1 MNKKNLLASIFALLL
16 SAGAYAQTPLQP
28 VTGKKWDASIGLLL
42 KKAAATNATHVST
55 LGMNIDT
62 NEVNVIIE
70 CSDSEKVVAT
80 LRHDGYEAEA
90 ISGTIVTSQIP
101 VGEIL
106 KLSDMEE
113 VECIN
118 QARQHNTS
126 MTEAREMTG
135 ADRIHAGEEL
145 ETPFTGKGVIIG
157 VIDQGFEFKHVA
169 FLDDSGKPR
178 TRIVWNHQR
187 ISGKPSTTNPGGG
200 DGLANGHATHVTN
213 IAAGS
218 RIPENNYYGMA
229 PEAELIMVSSNF
241 TDNNVMQEAKYIKD
255 FANGEGKPWV
265 INMSFGSQLGPH
277 DGTTLYDQTMSN
289 LVEPG
294 GFLVTA
300 MGNEG
305 TDNLHV
311 AHTFTGENEKKYVL
325 FAPTDTEN
333 KIVYVDLWG
342 EAADGKKHLNVV
354 PLVYKS
360 KSDISSQS
368 DAFWAGCSDITAE
381 INKYNQKEHY
391 RFYVYTD
398 RLAAKAGASAQFA
411 LEITGNAGES
421 FHLWVNPTMG
431 KISTP
436 TGIGSAA
443 YLKGNSDYCVSEGS
457 ACIPNAVA
465 VGAYT
470 AATEW
475 KTLTGR
481 TQYFPGYRTQG
492 AVCAFSSRG
501 PHLNPTIYRPTISA
515 PGTAIKSAISSYSSG
530 FDTSSSSLVSVVTRK
545 GIKETKYYYS
555 AMLGTSMATPAVSGI
570 IALWLQANPKL
581 NREDLEYIFKKTAI
595 RDQYTGTDEWNTA
608 SGYGKID
615 AYAGLKEALR
625 LASNRPDGINEML
638 NSEAPVTLSKGTDSW
653 KILFNNNESYAD
665 ISLHTT
671 SGMQVAHK
679 HLNGVKRGEETILN
693 LGEYT
698 PGVYLIRVHTTAGS
712 LTRKVMVK

>member
-1 MNKKNLLASIFALLL
+1 MNKKNLLASVFALLS
-16 SAGAYAQTPLQP
+16 SAGIYAQTPLQP
-28 VTGKKWDASIGLLL
+28 VSGKKWDASIGLLL
-42 KKAAATNATHVST
+42 KKTATANTRQVSA

-62 NEVNVIIE
+62 SEVNVIIE

-80 LRHDGYEAEA
+80 LQNDGHEAEA
-90 ISGTIVTSQIP
+90 ISETIVTAQIP
-101 VGEIL
+101 VGEIV
-106 KLSDMEE
+106 KLSEMDE

-118 QARQHNTS
+118 QARQHSTS

-169 FLDDSGKPR
+169 FLDDDGKPR

-187 ISGKPSTTNPGGG
+187 TSGKPSTTNPGGG
-200 DGLANGHATHVTN
+200 DGLASGHATHVTN

-241 TDNNVMQEAKYIKD
+241 TDNNIMQEAKYIKD
-255 FANGEGKPWV
+255 FANEEGKPWV

-277 DGTTLYDQTMSN
+277 DGTTLFDQTMSG
-289 LVEPG
+289 LVEAG
-294 GFLVTA
+294 GFLVAA

-311 AHTFTGENEKKYVL
+311 AYTFTSENEKKYVL
-325 FAPTDTEN
+325 FAPTEN
-333 KIVYVDLWG
+333 QVIHVDLWG
-342 EAADGKKHLNVV
+342 DAADGKKHLNVV
-354 PLVYKS
+354 PVVYKS
-360 KSDISSQS
+360 KSDISSEN
-368 DAFWAGCSDITAE
+368 DTWWAGCADITAE

-391 RFYVYTD
+391 RFYVYAD
-398 RLAAKAGASAQFA
+398 RLTAKAGSSAQFA
-411 LEITGNAGES
+411 LEITGNTGES
-421 FHLWVNPTMG
+421 FHLWVNPNMG
-431 KISTP
+431 KITTP
-436 TGIGSAA
+436 TGLGSSA
-443 YLKGNSDYCVSEGS
+443 YLKGNSDYCVAEGS
-457 ACIPNAVA
+457 ACIPEAIA

-475 KTLTGR
+475 TTLTGR
-481 TQYFPGYRTQG
+481 TQYFTGYRTKG
-492 AVCAFSSRG
+492 AICAFSSRG
-501 PHLNPTIYRPTISA
+501 PHLNASIKRPTVSA

-530 FDTSSSSLVSVVTRK
+530 FDTSSSSLVSVVTRT

-570 IALWLQANPKL
+570 LALWLQANPAL
-581 NREDLEYIFKKTAI
+581 TREDVENIFKKTAI
-595 RDQYTGTDEWNTA
+595 HDQYTGDEEWNAA

-625 LASNRPDGINEML
+625 LANDTPDGINEML
-638 NSEAPVTLSKGTDSW
+638 NSDAPITLSKGTDSW
-653 KILFNNNESYAD
+653 RILFNNDESYAD
-665 ISLHTT
+665 IALYTT
-671 SGMQVAHK
+671 NGMQVEHK
-679 HLNGVKRGEETILN
+679 CLNEVKRGDETILN
-693 LGEYT
+693 LNEYA
-698 PGVYLIRVHTTAGS
+698 PGVYLIRIHTTAGN
-712 LTRKVMVK
+712 LTRKVIVK